1 MNTEELFQEYTN
13 LKKKYIELRLDQI
26 GGSNFEFKEKL
37 LPVVQLLYDNSVLN
51 DSDSKNEYNWKISGD
66 GDYTDRYKK
75 SIKAN
80 TTNFVNDVKNE
91 NLPTHIHDIVK
102 LKFYFYIMHDLII
115 DSKRGI
121 FTTRPGGTHL
131 DPRLISLTNIED
143 RNSFFIEYLKIIK
156 QKVDE
161 LEYKIDPDKLLTY
174 NKNIIIKI
182 IDNLLKTFEY
192 LQLFFKKCFEKI
204 NKTEIAQ
211 LKENEI
217 FNEIEENPS
226 LIKLTTPQEFI
237 IRKTINNLI
246 KENKKEYDPY
256 ISLSDDE
263 KKKLDE
269 LAKIK
274 K

>member
-13 LKKKYIELRLDQI
+13 LKKKYIEIRLDQI
-26 GGSNFEFKEKL
+26 GGSKFQFSEKL

-156 QKVDE
+156 QKVDN
-161 LEYKIDPDKLLTY
+161 LNFNIDPGQLLTD
-174 NKNIIIKI
+174 NKNIIFKI
-182 IDNLLKTFEY
+182 INNLLKTFEY
-192 LQLFFKKCFEKI
+192 LQLFFEKCEYKI
-204 NKTEIAQ
+204 IQDSAVT
-211 LKENEI
+211 LKENDIFGEI
-217 FNEIEENPS
+217 KREDADLEKFGNS
-226 LIKLTTPQEFI
+226 I
-237 IRKTINNLI
+237 IFVLQG
-246 KENKKEYDPY
+246 
-256 ISLSDDE
+256 S
-263 KKKLDE
+263 KKKYNPYLFLLDE
-269 LAKIK
+269 EKEKLAELANIK
-274 K
+274 N